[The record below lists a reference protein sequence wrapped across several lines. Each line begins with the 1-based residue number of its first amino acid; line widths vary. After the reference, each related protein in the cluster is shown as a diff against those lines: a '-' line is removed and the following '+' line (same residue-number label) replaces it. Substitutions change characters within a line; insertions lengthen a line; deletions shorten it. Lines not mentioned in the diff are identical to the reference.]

1 MSGAPLTVLTAVDG
15 AWEAPLVRGLEQHR
29 DRLQV
34 VRRCADLA
42 DVLVTAGSGRA
53 RAAVV
58 SADLRG
64 LDATAL
70 ARLASNGCAVVAL
83 TAPGDEWS
91 ERRLRQLGLTTVLAA
106 GTGADDVA
114 AAVQEAVAAL
124 DRRDHEPADPGP
136 DQPDPGPSGSTV
148 SGPTIGGPAIGGPA
162 IGGPAAGGSGQGGHG
177 RLVVVWGPAGAPG
190 RTTTAVNLAAELAGL
205 GCSTLLVDAD
215 TYAASIAQVL
225 GLLDEAPGL
234 AAAARAADHGSLD
247 LPTLSRFAPSVGPDL
262 RVLTGLAQAYRW
274 TELRAASFSRVLT
287 LSRSLAAWSVVDVSA
302 SLEED
307 EDLVYDTA
315 APRRNGA
322 TRTALEEADV
332 LVAVGTADPV
342 GLQRLVRGLQEL
354 AEIGL
359 RPHTVVVTRVRG
371 SAVGSTRLRT
381 GPDRRVRE
389 ALQRYAGVDDPVLV
403 PHDVPALDAALLSG
417 RTLAEAAP
425 ASPARAAYRGL
436 AHRLAGVGV
445 PDRHRGR
452 TRARGRL
459 RRTVEV

>member
-1 MSGAPLTVLTAVDG
+1 VSGVPLTVLTAVEG

-64 LDATAL
+64 LDAEAV
-70 ARLASNGCAVVAL
+70 ARLSSSGCAVVAL

-106 GTGADDVA
+106 GTGSAEVA
-114 AAVQEAVAAL
+114 AALQAAVAAL
-124 DRRDHEPADPGP
+124 DRRDEEPVEPIP
-136 DQPDPGPSGSTV
+136 DQPCPGPSG
-148 SGPTIGGPAIGGPA
+148 GEAD
-162 IGGPAAGGSGQGGHG
+162 G
-177 RLVVVWGPAGAPG
+177 RLVAVWGPAGAPG
-190 RTTTAVNLAAELAGL
+190 RTTTAVSLAAELAAL
-205 GCSTLLVDAD
+205 GRSTLLVDAD
-215 TYAASIAQVL
+215 TYAASVAQVL

-234 AAAARAADHGSLD
+234 VAAARAADQGSLD
-247 LPTLSRFAPSVGPDL
+247 LATLSRLAPSVGRHL
-262 RVLTGLAQAYRW
+262 RVLTGLPQAHRW
-274 TELRAASFSRVLT
+274 TELRAASLSRVLA
-287 LSRSLAAWSVVDVSA
+287 LCRALAAWSVVDVSA

-322 TRTALEEADV
+322 TRTTLEEADV

-354 AEIGL
+354 ADIGL
-359 RPHTVVVTRVRG
+359 RPGTVVVTRVRA
-371 SAVGSTRLRT
+371 SAVGAARLGAG
-381 GPDRRVRE
+381 GPDRRIRE
-389 ALQRYAGVDDPVLV
+389 ALQRYAGVDQAVLV
-403 PHDVPALDAALLSG
+403 PDDVPALDTALLHG
-417 RTLAEAAP
+417 RTLVEAAP
-425 ASPARAAYRGL
+425 ASPARAAYREL
-436 AHRLAGVGV
+436 VHELAGVQV
-445 PDRHRGR
+445 RDQRGR
-452 TRARGRL
+452 DRAWDRVRRPS